1 MPKISLTSVI
11 NVNSIG
17 PESLNVFKFVASKE
31 ERQTLK
37 TRFEFLDLLSLSAE
51 LTVCKTTCD
60 CWYVK
65 GQLIGVV
72 VQACRSTGTPLRET
86 VDFLIEERY
95 VRSVNSHEEVEVYM
109 DVAEPLENE
118 AINIGELLAQ
128 SLGVAVTAWPRVD
141 GAPETYTSGEGLP
154 DHPFA
159 ELAVLKRQVSE

>member
-1 MPKISLTSVI
+1 MPKISLNSVI
-11 NVNSIG
+11 SVNSIR
-17 PESLNVFKFVASKE
+17 PESRNIFKFVASEE
-31 ERQTLK
+31 ERQILK

-60 CWYVK
+60 CWDVT

-72 VQACRSTGTPLRET
+72 VLACRSTGTPLRET

-159 ELAVLKRQVSE
+159 ELAALKRQVSE